1 MVLQSCIISANR
13 KFKPSWPQ
21 IAWREWCFQKI
32 HSFHGCAWS
41 FLFLEQSLE
50 TDVIWDLSLLCS
62 GKELE
67 METSTFTC
75 PAELAAWCMS
85 RQWIASTCEGLK
97 VVGHDYVC
105 DLLGSGAEHKLSPWP
120 QRKNRKKLF
129 LLGISSAG
137 WLFAFLVFGA
147 FLLLERGHQT
157 GVEKNKICLTGVS
170 WGVITWNKILQSPF
184 TSYFTVAQQFKFWH
198 FYTCDV
204 DERKNKINSWKKLF
218 LQENCPTCFQ
228 GIRDPNAL
236 RRELHQMMA
245 SSSGVHVLTWRV

>member
-1 MVLQSCIISANR
+1 MVLQSCIIFANR
-13 KFKPSWPQ
+13 KFKTSWPQ

-32 HSFHGCAWS
+32 HSSHGCAWS

-67 METSTFTC
+67 METSAFTC

-85 RQWIASTCEGLK
+85 RQWTAITCEGLK

-105 DLLGSGAEHKLSPWP
+105 DLLGSSAEHKLSPWP

-147 FLLLERGHQT
+147 LLLLERGHQT

-170 WGVITWNKILQSPF
+170 RGVI
-184 TSYFTVAQQFKFWH
+184 QFNKFWH
-198 FYTCDV
+198 FYICDV
-204 DERKNKINSWKKLF
+204 DERKNRINSWKMLF
-218 LQENCPTCFQ
+218 LQENCPTCLQ
-228 GIRDPNAL
+228 GIRDPDAL
-236 RRELHQMMA
+236 RWELHQMMA